1 MALLNDEQRGFVKG
15 LVLGVGIFVVG
26 RHLIGPLREVARP
39 VTKAGVR
46 SALGAKERLEE
57 LVAQMGESFD
67 DIVAEVRAERDQT
80 RRAGAVAT
88 SPTGNGPS

>member
-1 MALLNDEQRGFVKG
+1 MALLTDEQRGFVKG
-15 LVLGVGIFVVG
+15 LALGVGIFVVG

-67 DIVAEVRAERDQT
+67 DIVAEVRAEREQT
-80 RRAGAVAT
+80 RRAGPVAT